1 VVKHIMIPADMDGHI
16 PVDLEMA
23 MPLYAFLAPVESN
36 KEHIVAAL
44 ETLKPTSSWGPA
56 TPAG

>member
-23 MPLYAFLAPVESN
+23 MPLCAFLAPSN
-36 KEHIVAAL
+36 KEHMAAAL

>member
-1 VVKHIMIPADMDGHI
+1 VVKHIMILADMDGHI

-23 MPLYAFLAPVESN
+23 MPLCAFLAPSN
-36 KEHIVAAL
+36 KEHMVAAL
-44 ETLKPTSSWGPA
+44 GTLKPTSSWGPA